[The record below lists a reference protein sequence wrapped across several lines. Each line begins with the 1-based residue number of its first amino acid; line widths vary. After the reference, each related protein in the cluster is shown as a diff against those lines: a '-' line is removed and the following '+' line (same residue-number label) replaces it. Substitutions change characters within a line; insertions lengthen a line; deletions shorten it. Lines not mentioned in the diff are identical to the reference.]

1 MFSHDK
7 YAVAADGHGLR
18 AMVGLQPTSFSS
30 VGPLPPPSQQA
41 ATDNNSL
48 CVQPVAGQGQ
58 TPNDFFVST
67 CEWSAVP
74 YAVQLASGQALIGIT
89 LVTPQGVPLQVNV
102 NDPGGLLP
110 PAPIGPA
117 VVRRR
122 EAASGTEASSGS
134 AIDPQLQ
141 VFLRT
146 PDHLVHRVPETAR
159 TAAGRKHSI
168 LIPVGMAMVLSVRS
182 AQLTVLD
189 SNGRAITADIPVPAA
204 TASAAPPA
212 INITIQRG
220 RP

>member
-1 MFSHDK
+1 MQFEFGLTCCSGVLIHMFSHDK

-58 TPNDFFVST
+58 TPNDFFVNT

-110 PAPIGPA
+110 PGPIGAA
-117 VVRRR
+117 VARRR
-122 EAASGTEASSGS
+122 AAASGPEAADGS

-146 PDHLVHRVPETAR
+146 PDHLVHRVPETSPR
-159 TAAGRKHSI
+159 
-168 LIPVGMAMVLSVRS
+168 
-182 AQLTVLD
+182 
-189 SNGRAITADIPVPAA
+189 
-204 TASAAPPA
+204 
-212 INITIQRG
+212 RG